1 MTIALYR
8 RYRPETFR
16 DVIGQEHVTEPLMQ
30 ALRTGRV
37 GHAYLFSGP
46 RGCGKTTSAR
56 ILARCL
62 NCEQGPTPDPCGV
75 CDSCVA
81 LARGGAGTVDVI
93 EIDAA
98 SHGGVDDARDLRERA
113 SYGPAQSRY
122 KVYIIDEA
130 HMVTPQGFN
139 ALLKIVEE
147 PPEHV
152 KFVFA
157 TTEPEKVIGTIRS
170 RTHHYPFRLVPP
182 ARLTAYM
189 EDLCVQEKVAV
200 APGVLGFVT
209 RAGGGSVRD
218 SLSVLDQLIA
228 GSGDEGLTYEGAAS
242 LLGFTDGELLD
253 ATIDALA
260 AGDGAA
266 VFTQVDK
273 VIESG
278 HDPRRFVEDLL
289 ERLRDLIIVAA
300 VPEGAAS
307 VLRGVP
313 EDQLERMRGQ
323 QSRFGPGALTRAADI
338 VNAGLTEMTGATAP
352 RMQLELICARIL
364 LPAASGPSGY
374 AARLDRLERRLDL
387 GGVPLGEPVLGRA
400 VTRPGAGIA
409 CLCSGARLRPVHLA
423 SRRSAGRPGRPG
435 RPGHPRRPAPRLT
448 PAAAT
453 PPRRPADL
461 RGRRPRPVP
470 GRRSRRPRRRRT
482 TGVPAPDRTDRPAS
496 DSSEPA
502 AQESQ
507 GAATA
512 GSSASAP
519 TTPAGDSRGLDTAA
533 LRRVWPD
540 VLARIFTMRRVTWT
554 FLSQHA
560 QIVDYDG
567 QRLLLGIAT
576 VGLANTFRAGNHAEL
591 VRQALIDEIG
601 VDVPVEGVPMEGA
614 GSAGM
619 APSASSAPP
628 RGGNGPSNGPGNG
641 PRTGS
646 GSRLQ
651 PPRSGAVA
659 RARARRR
666 PVGPAG
672 RATRLRAQRRRAGDR
687 VQRFRC
693 AGTRAGI
700 HARAQL
706 DIHAGRHRGPA
717 GPRHHGGRDGPRR
730 LVGTA
735 ARGPQPAGP
744 VDHIQHPPVQRGTL
758 ERPTG
763 QRPTR
768 RHVAQRFALQRTGSC
783 AVAVSGRRGQRGRR
797 GHRAVVG

>member
-1 MTIALYR
+1 VTTALYR

-16 DVIGQEHVTEPLMQ
+16 DMIGQDHVTEPLMQ

-62 NCEQGPTPDPCGV
+62 NCDQGPTPDPCGV
-75 CDSCVA
+75 CESCVA
-81 LARGGAGTVDVI
+81 LSRGGAGTVDVI

-157 TTEPEKVIGTIRS
+157 TTEPDKVIGTIRS

-189 EDLCVQEKVAV
+189 EDLCRQEGVAV

-266 VFTQVDK
+266 VFTQIDK

-300 VPEGAAS
+300 VPDGAAS

-313 EDQLERMRGQ
+313 EDQLDRMRGQ

-387 GGVPLGEPVLGRA
+387 GGVPSSA
-400 VTRPGAGIA
+400 RPAD
-409 CLCSGARLRPVHLA
+409 SGPSEDRSETTQPARHPA
-423 SRRSAGRPGRPG
+423 PSTPPPTSAAPTSAGG
-435 RPGHPRRPAPRLT
+435 PRETIASTPQQAASAETAPAPAEAQ
-448 PAAAT
+448 PAAA
-453 PPRRPADL
+453 
-461 RGRRPRPVP
+461 
-470 GRRSRRPRRRRT
+470 
-482 TGVPAPDRTDRPAS
+482 
-496 DSSEPA
+496 PA
-502 AQESQ
+502 A
-507 GAATA
+507 A
-512 GSSASAP
+512 GSDGGA
-519 TTPAGDSRGLDTAA
+519 GLDTAA

-554 FLSQHA
+554 FPPQHA
-560 QIVDYDG
+560 QVVDFDG
-567 QRLLLGIAT
+567 QRLVLGIAT

-601 VDVPVEGVPMEGA
+601 VDVPVEGVPMPEAGA
-614 GSAGM
+614 SAATPPAPAPAM
-619 APSASSAPP
+619 RAPERESRPEPSADPWTQPGAPPDFVQSTEERARSGPATPSAPAP
-628 RGGNGPSNGPGNG
+628 ADASPAAADPSP
-641 PRTGS
+641 PAS
-646 GSRLQ
+646 AQAPAQ
-651 PPRSGAVA
+651 PATRRSA
-659 RARARRR
+659 RAPKAV
-666 PVGPAG
+666 PPPAPAG
-672 RATRLRAQRRRAGDR
+672 EPD
-687 VQRFRC
+687 
-693 AGTRAGI
+693 
-700 HARAQL
+700 
-706 DIHAGRHRGPA
+706 D
-717 GPRHHGGRDGPRR
+717 
-730 LVGTA
+730 
-735 ARGPQPAGP
+735 
-744 VDHIQHPPVQRGTL
+744 
-758 ERPTG
+758 
-763 QRPTR
+763 
-768 RHVAQRFALQRTGSC
+768 
-783 AVAVSGRRGQRGRR
+783 AVSEDDENIGTSSSDG
-797 GHRAVVG
+797 RAVVERVLGGQFLGELED

>member
-1 MTIALYR
+1 
-8 RYRPETFR
+8 
-16 DVIGQEHVTEPLMQ
+16 MQ

-75 CDSCVA
+75 CESCVA
-81 LARGGAGTVDVI
+81 LSRGGAGTVDVI

-189 EDLCVQEKVAV
+189 EDLCRQEKVAV

-266 VFTQVDK
+266 VFTQIDK

-300 VPEGAAS
+300 VPDGAAS

-313 EDQLERMRGQ
+313 EDQLDRMRGQ

-364 LPAASGPSGY
+364 LPAASGPNGY

-387 GGVPLGEPVLGRA
+387 GGVPSTARPAESPAPEVRSEPA
-400 VTRPGAGIA
+400 EPAPRP
-409 CLCSGARLRPVHLA
+409 A
-423 SRRSAGRPGRPG
+423 S
-435 RPGHPRRPAPRLT
+435 RPAPATPPPVSAAPTSAGGPRET
-448 PAAAT
+448 IASTPPETPPAEKPAAAE
-453 PPRRPADL
+453 PRSTA
-461 RGRRPRPVP
+461 
-470 GRRSRRPRRRRT
+470 
-482 TGVPAPDRTDRPAS
+482 AAAS
-496 DSSEPA
+496 SD
-502 AQESQ
+502 
-507 GAATA
+507 G
-512 GSSASAP
+512 G
-519 TTPAGDSRGLDTAA
+519 GLDTAA

-560 QIVDYDG
+560 QVVDFDG
-567 QRLLLGIAT
+567 QRLVLGIAT
-576 VGLANTFRAGNHAEL
+576 VGLANTF
-591 VRQALIDEIG
+591 
-601 VDVPVEGVPMEGA
+601 
-614 GSAGM
+614 
-619 APSASSAPP
+619 
-628 RGGNGPSNGPGNG
+628 
-641 PRTGS
+641 
-646 GSRLQ
+646 
-651 PPRSGAVA
+651 
-659 RARARRR
+659 
-666 PVGPAG
+666 
-672 RATRLRAQRRRAGDR
+672 
-687 VQRFRC
+687 
-693 AGTRAGI
+693 
-700 HARAQL
+700 
-706 DIHAGRHRGPA
+706 
-717 GPRHHGGRDGPRR
+717 
-730 LVGTA
+730 
-735 ARGPQPAGP
+735 
-744 VDHIQHPPVQRGTL
+744 
-758 ERPTG
+758 
-763 QRPTR
+763 
-768 RHVAQRFALQRTGSC
+768 
-783 AVAVSGRRGQRGRR
+783 
-797 GHRAVVG
+797 

>member
-1 MTIALYR
+1 VTIALYR

-16 DVIGQEHVTEPLMQ
+16 EVIGQEHVTEPLMQ

-62 NCEQGPTPDPCGV
+62 NCEKGPTPQPCGV
-75 CDSCVA
+75 CESCVA
-81 LARGGAGTVDVI
+81 LSRGGAGTVDVI

-189 EDLCVQEKVAV
+189 EDLCRQEGVSV

-266 VFTQVDK
+266 VFTHIDK

-364 LPAASGPSGY
+364 LPAAAGPSGY

-387 GGVPLGEPVLGRA
+387 GGVPTPARSPAGESDSEPSRTTAPAAPSGAGRA
-400 VTRPGAGIA
+400 TDKPSKPSTTTAPTSAAG
-409 CLCSGARLRPVHLA
+409 
-423 SRRSAGRPGRPG
+423 
-435 RPGHPRRPAPRLT
+435 PRET
-448 PAAAT
+448 
-453 PPRRPADL
+453 
-461 RGRRPRPVP
+461 
-470 GRRSRRPRRRRT
+470 
-482 TGVPAPDRTDRPAS
+482 
-496 DSSEPA
+496 
-502 AQESQ
+502 
-507 GAATA
+507 
-512 GSSASAP
+512 SASAP
-519 TTPAGDSRGLDTAA
+519 VVSRSGPPVRDGADATPLATPSKARASTTADTDSGPAPPHTDRSGLDTAA

-560 QIVDYDG
+560 QVIHYDG
-567 QRLLLGIAT
+567 NRLVLGIAT
-576 VGLANTFRAGNHAEL
+576 VGLTNTFRAGNHAEL

-601 VDVPVEGVPMEGA
+601 VDVPVEGVPMSEAA
-614 GSAGM
+614 GVVG
-619 APSASSAPP
+619 SS
-628 RGGNGPSNGPGNG
+628 GGRPGG
-641 PRTGS
+641 DSGS
-646 GSRLQ
+646 GSPRPAPTPAEWPEPSPEPEPWPE
-651 PPRSGAVA
+651 PPPESDSES
-659 RARARRR
+659 
-666 PVGPAG
+666 
-672 RATRLRAQRRRAGDR
+672 GDR
-687 VQRFRC
+687 P
-693 AGTRAGI
+693 
-700 HARAQL
+700 
-706 DIHAGRHRGPA
+706 PA
-717 GPRHHGGRDGPRR
+717 D
-730 LVGTA
+730 
-735 ARGPQPAGP
+735 P
-744 VDHIQHPPVQRGTL
+744 VPVNGSSA
-758 ERPTG
+758 RPTAK
-763 QRPTR
+763 PDD
-768 RHVAQRFALQRTGSC
+768 HVSDDDEDIAPSPSDG
-783 AVAVSGRRGQRGRR
+783 
-797 GHRAVVG
+797 RAVVERVLGGQFLGELEE

>member
-1 MTIALYR
+1 VTTALYR

-189 EDLCVQEKVAV
+189 EDLCRQEGVSV

-387 GGVPLGEPVLGRA
+387 GGVPSSARPPESGSAESRPSRA
-400 VTRPGAGIA
+400 TP
-409 CLCSGARLRPVHLA
+409 A
-423 SRRSAGRPGRPG
+423 SAPSTAPTTAPSTAPPTPTPTAPPRSAAPTSAAGPRETIASAPPDSDTGQPQPGQPQPGRPEPG
-435 RPGHPRRPAPRLT
+435 RPE
-448 PAAAT
+448 
-453 PPRRPADL
+453 
-461 RGRRPRPVP
+461 P
-470 GRRSRRPRRRRT
+470 GRPE
-482 TGVPAPDRTDRPAS
+482 PDRAPSRGVATGATSERPTAS
-496 DSSEPA
+496 GEGSPPSEPRVGA
-502 AQESQ
+502 PATES
-507 GAATA
+507 
-512 GSSASAP
+512 S
-519 TTPAGDSRGLDTAA
+519 GLDTAA

-567 QRLLLGIAT
+567 HRLVLGIAT

-601 VDVPVEGVPMEGA
+601 VDVPVEGVPMPDA
-614 GSAGM
+614 GSDRRPG
-619 APSASSAPP
+619 PGPGDPRSAPP
-628 RGGNGPSNGPGNG
+628 RAPEPD
-641 PRTGS
+641 PWPEPEAEPWT
-646 GSRLQ
+646 Q
-651 PPRSGAVA
+651 SGAPPDFVPPPGRSA
-659 RARARRR
+659 APPETPSSPVSSSPEPTTPAARRR
-666 PVGPAG
+666 PSRASQRPPASPRASDGATANGSAG
-672 RATRLRAQRRRAGDR
+672 RGEP
-687 VQRFRC
+687 
-693 AGTRAGI
+693 G
-700 HARAQL
+700 
-706 DIHAGRHRGPA
+706 
-717 GPRHHGGRDGPRR
+717 
-730 LVGTA
+730 
-735 ARGPQPAGP
+735 ARGGH
-744 VDHIQHPPVQRGTL
+744 DDRS
-758 ERPTG
+758 
-763 QRPTR
+763 
-768 RHVAQRFALQRTGSC
+768 GSPDD
-783 AVAVSGRRGQRGRR
+783 AVSDDDENIAPSSSDG
-797 GHRAVVG
+797 RAVVERVLGGQFLGELED

>member
-1 MTIALYR
+1 MTTALYR

-130 HMVTPQGFN
+130 HMVSSQGFN

-182 ARLTAYM
+182 ARLTSYM
-189 EDLCVQEKVAV
+189 EDLCRQEKVAV

-218 SLSVLDQLIA
+218 SLSVLDQLIS
-228 GSGDEGLTYEGAAS
+228 GSGDEGLTYEGAAA

-364 LPAASGPSGY
+364 LPAASGPTGY

-387 GGVPLGEPVLGRA
+387 GGVPSSARPESVPSGR
-400 VTRPGAGIA
+400 PPE
-409 CLCSGARLRPVHLA
+409 SGPTE
-423 SRRSAGRPGRPG
+423 SRSARTPSG
-435 RPGHPRRPAPRLT
+435 PA
-448 PAAAT
+448 
-453 PPRRPADL
+453 
-461 RGRRPRPVP
+461 V
-470 GRRSRRPRRRRT
+470 
-482 TGVPAPDRTDRPAS
+482 
-496 DSSEPA
+496 
-502 AQESQ
+502 
-507 GAATA
+507 AATA
-512 GSSASAP
+512 ATSGASAAPSSGSAAPTSAGGPRETSASAP
-519 TTPAGDSRGLDTAA
+519 PDTAASRPQEPDARRSPPARPAAESGSNAGEQRSPGPERGSTAPAGPAGSAGSAGSAGEAGGLDTAA

-560 QIVDYDG
+560 QIIDYDG
-567 QRLLLGIAT
+567 KRLLLGIAT
-576 VGLANTFRAGNHAEL
+576 VGLVNTFRAGNHAEL

-601 VDVPVEGVPMEGA
+601 VDVPVEGVPMPDA
-614 GSAGM
+614 GSDRRAAASARGDQRS
-619 APSASSAPP
+619 APSRAPEPEPEPWPEPEADPWTQPGTPPDFVPTAEERSAAPATSRPTVPPTDVPTRTPATTPATTPTTRGSSAGATATPDDSGASSTTRPPARRPRAAPAP
-628 RGGNGPSNGPGNG
+628 RSTPPPARADGLPPNGPTGRGGAAAGGGADV
-641 PRTGS
+641 RS
-646 GSRLQ
+646 GS
-651 PPRSGAVA
+651 P
-659 RARARRR
+659 
-666 PVGPAG
+666 
-672 RATRLRAQRRRAGDR
+672 D
-687 VQRFRC
+687 
-693 AGTRAGI
+693 
-700 HARAQL
+700 
-706 DIHAGRHRGPA
+706 D
-717 GPRHHGGRDGPRR
+717 
-730 LVGTA
+730 
-735 ARGPQPAGP
+735 
-744 VDHIQHPPVQRGTL
+744 
-758 ERPTG
+758 
-763 QRPTR
+763 
-768 RHVAQRFALQRTGSC
+768 
-783 AVAVSGRRGQRGRR
+783 AVSDDDENIATTSSDG
-797 GHRAVVG
+797 RAVVERVLGGQFLGELED

>member
-1 MTIALYR
+1 M
-8 RYRPETFR
+8 
-16 DVIGQEHVTEPLMQ
+16 
-30 ALRTGRV
+30 
-37 GHAYLFSGP
+37 
-46 RGCGKTTSAR
+46 
-56 ILARCL
+56 
-62 NCEQGPTPDPCGV
+62 
-75 CDSCVA
+75 
-81 LARGGAGTVDVI
+81 DVI

-139 ALLKIVEE
+139 ALLRIVEE

-189 EDLCVQEKVAV
+189 EDLCRQEGVSV

-266 VFTQVDK
+266 VFTQIDK

-323 QSRFGPGALTRAADI
+323 QARFGPGALTRAADI

-387 GGVPLGEPVLGRA
+387 GGVPTPARSPAAESAPGPSGTAGRA
-400 VTRPGAGIA
+400 APSGAG
-409 CLCSGARLRPVHLA
+409 G
-423 SRRSAGRPGRPG
+423 
-435 RPGHPRRPAPRLT
+435 
-448 PAAAT
+448 
-453 PPRRPADL
+453 PADKPSKPSVTIAPTSAA
-461 RGRRPRPVP
+461 GPRE
-470 GRRSRRPRRRRT
+470 T
-482 TGVPAPDRTDRPAS
+482 
-496 DSSEPA
+496 
-502 AQESQ
+502 
-507 GAATA
+507 
-512 GSSASAP
+512 SASAP
-519 TTPAGDSRGLDTAA
+519 VASSSDGPERNRADAEPLATPAEAPALAAGDIGSAPAAPRMEGPGLDTAA

-560 QIVDYDG
+560 QVVDYDG
-567 QRLLLGIAT
+567 NRLVLGIAT
-576 VGLANTFRAGNHAEL
+576 VGLTNTFRAGNHAEL

-601 VDVPVEGVPMEGA
+601 VDVPVEGVPMSEA
-614 GSAGM
+614 GRPVGSSAGRPRGDGGSDSSRPVAPTQAEWPEPEQWPEPPAESAPESAGGAQRPRSDSAAAPAQRPADRQLADGEPAERQPADRHRADRHPADRHPADRHPADRQRSERQPTDRHLTDGKPGDRDLVDWAPANGSPPTAAVTPDDHVSDEDEDI
-619 APSASSAPP
+619 APSAA
-628 RGGNGPSNGPGNG
+628 
-641 PRTGS
+641 
-646 GSRLQ
+646 
-651 PPRSGAVA
+651 
-659 RARARRR
+659 
-666 PVGPAG
+666 
-672 RATRLRAQRRRAGDR
+672 
-687 VQRFRC
+687 
-693 AGTRAGI
+693 
-700 HARAQL
+700 
-706 DIHAGRHRGPA
+706 
-717 GPRHHGGRDGPRR
+717 DG
-730 LVGTA
+730 
-735 ARGPQPAGP
+735 
-744 VDHIQHPPVQRGTL
+744 
-758 ERPTG
+758 
-763 QRPTR
+763 
-768 RHVAQRFALQRTGSC
+768 
-783 AVAVSGRRGQRGRR
+783 
-797 GHRAVVG
+797 RAVVERVLGGQFLGELED